1 MYKIKLQI
9 QNRLIGVVYN
19 YYKQA
24 TMAFQSASQTAIN
37 TLTPVACANVFN
49 SKEQQKNNSK
59 MPIIALESIE
69 VPFKQKSNIHLLVSS
84 S

>member
-49 SKEQQKNNSK
+49 SKELYCSK
-59 MPIIALESIE
+59 RIIL
-69 VPFKQKSNIHLLVSS
+69 KCL
-84 S
+84 